1 MLMAL
6 GNGDARHISGT
17 SERGQRRARH
27 GTVRRYGQV
36 PYVLPALLTAAVIS
50 VYPLINMLR
59 MSISKV
65 GPADLLAEWQGIGLE
80 NYQELLS
87 SGEFWYS
94 VRATFYLTMGLIV
107 SNLVVGYI
115 GALTL
120 SRRGRLSSAV
130 LGLMVF
136 IWALP
141 PLVSGSVWKF
151 MLTGD
156 GAVNAGLQLFG
167 IAPISWLSSPDIALG
182 SLTFVTAWAAL
193 PFSILII
200 RGGLL
205 GIPPDVLEAAD
216 IDGAGAIRKSVSVIV
231 PLLRPTFGV
240 LLILTIIYSF
250 RSFDF
255 VYVMTGGGPG
265 RITSTLPFYAY
276 DTAFGTYQF
285 GIGSAI
291 AALSMII
298 IVVLAVPY
306 VLSVRKEDEG

>member
-1 MLMAL
+1 MTP
-6 GNGDARHISGT
+6 GSGAT
-17 SERGQRRARH
+17 RLNSGRSERRQPRAR
-27 GTVRRYGQV
+27 YGILGGYMPA
-36 PYVLPALLTAAVIS
+36 PYLLPALLIAAVIS

-59 MSISKV
+59 MSISEV
-65 GPADLLAEWQGIGLE
+65 GPADLLAEWQRIGLE

-94 VRATFYLTMGLIV
+94 VRATFYLMLGLIV
-107 SNLVVGYI
+107 SNLVIGYI
-115 GALTL
+115 GGLTL
-120 SRRGRLSSAV
+120 SRPGRLSSGV
-130 LGLMVF
+130 LALMVF

-151 MLTGD
+151 MLTGE
-156 GAVNAGLQLFG
+156 GVVNAALQLFG
-167 IAPISWLSSPDIALG
+167 MSPVSWLSSPDIALG

-193 PFSILII
+193 PFAILVI

-216 IDGAGAIRKSVSVIV
+216 IDGAGAIRKSISVII

-240 LLILTIIYSF
+240 LLILTVIYSF

-306 VLSVRKEDEG
+306 VLSVRKEDER

>member
-1 MLMAL
+1 MTP
-6 GNGDARHISGT
+6 GSGAT
-17 SERGQRRARH
+17 RLNSGRSERRQPRAR
-27 GTVRRYGQV
+27 YGILGGYMPA
-36 PYVLPALLTAAVIS
+36 PYLLPALLIAAVIS

-59 MSISKV
+59 MSISEV
-65 GPADLLAEWQGIGLE
+65 GPADLLAEWQRIGLE

-94 VRATFYLTMGLIV
+94 VRATFYLMLGLIV
-107 SNLVVGYI
+107 SNLVIGYI
-115 GALTL
+115 GGLTL
-120 SRRGRLSSAV
+120 SRPGRLSSGV
-130 LGLMVF
+130 LALMVF

-151 MLTGD
+151 MLTGE
-156 GAVNAGLQLFG
+156 GVVNAALQLFG
-167 IAPISWLSSPDIALG
+167 MSPVSWLSSPDIALG

-193 PFSILII
+193 PFAILVI

-216 IDGAGAIRKSVSVIV
+216 IDGAGAIRKSISVIV

-240 LLILTIIYSF
+240 LLILTVIYSF

-306 VLSVRKEDEG
+306 VLSVRKEDER